1 MKQKHDFSLKRSIRR
16 PLTPEKLMNILNQTE
31 GGERAREA
39 YRNLI
44 GKEPPEDEVT
54 E

>member
-1 MKQKHDFSLKRSIRR
+1 MKEKRDFTLKRPIRR
-16 PLTPEKLMNILNQTE
+16 PLTPEKLMEILNQTE

-39 YRNLI
+39 YRNLT
-44 GKEPPEDEVT
+44 GEEPPEDEVM